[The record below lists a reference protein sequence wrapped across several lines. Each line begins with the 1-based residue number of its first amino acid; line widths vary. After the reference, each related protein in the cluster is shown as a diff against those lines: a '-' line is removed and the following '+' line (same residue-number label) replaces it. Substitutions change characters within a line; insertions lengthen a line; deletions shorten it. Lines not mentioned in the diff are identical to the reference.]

1 MRCIYLPARR
11 LVTVQYW
18 VLGFRVLVDCYRSV
32 LGAWIP
38 GISGKFT
45 FFRKVISR
53 DVLPLRCLNGTP
65 QSVNGFVRRLSIH
78 ALSHRSAV
86 LNDWKPLILLSR
98 ACMCELNDS
107 MRLLVWGQWSILK
120 L

>member
-1 MRCIYLPARR
+1 M
-11 LVTVQYW
+11 
-18 VLGFRVLVDCYRSV
+18 GGGGYRSV

-38 GISGKFT
+38 GICGKFA
-45 FFRKVISR
+45 FFRKATLSDI
-53 DVLPLRCLNGTP
+53 LPLRCLNGTP
-65 QSVNGFVRRLSIH
+65 QSVNGFVLRRNIH

-86 LNDWKPLILLSR
+86 LNDWKPLMLLSR

-107 MRLLVWGQWSILK
+107 MRLLVFGQWSSLT